1 MEDKPLIIAG
11 KTYQSRLLVGTG
23 KYKDMAETKAA
34 ITASGAEIITVAVRR
49 LNAEQQQQMMDV
61 LPPSQWEGT
70 KSTETILGEGNTLS
84 KEQLERVRE
93 LRQKQTNAEQLLWG
107 LIRGKVMGVK
117 FRRQHPIDPYIV
129 DFYCNSANLV
139 IELDGSQHAE
149 DTVKLYDEKRTR
161 FLEENGYRVIRFW
174 NNDVLNKTDAVLEK
188 IYQEL
193 SPPPKSK
200 ISSPPSG
207 RGYTYLPNT
216 AGCFDAESAIRT
228 LRLARE
234 ASGEKLVKL
243 EVLGDE
249 KTLYPNVVETLKSA
263 KILVDEGFDVMAY
276 TNDDLIVA
284 KELEKIGCV
293 AVMPLG
299 APIGS
304 GLGIQ
309 NPLNI
314 KLIVEAL
321 SVPVLVD
328 AGVGTAS
335 DATLAMELGCDGVLM
350 NTALA
355 EAQNPVQ
362 MAEAMKHA
370 VIAGRKAYLAGRM
383 PKREY
388 AVPSSPVMD
397 KQAS

>member
-1 MEDKPLIIAG
+1 MQDTPLKIAG
-11 KTYQSRLLVGTG
+11 KTYESRLLVGTG
-23 KYKDMAETKAA
+23 KYKDMAETKQA
-34 ITASGAEIITVAVRR
+34 IIASGSEIITVAVRR
-49 LNAEQQQQMMDV
+49 LNAEQQQQMIDV
-61 LPPSQWEGT
+61 LPP
-70 KSTETILGEGNTLS
+70 
-84 KEQLERVRE
+84 
-93 LRQKQTNAEQLLWG
+93 
-107 LIRGKVMGVK
+107 
-117 FRRQHPIDPYIV
+117 
-129 DFYCNSANLV
+129 
-139 IELDGSQHAE
+139 
-149 DTVKLYDEKRTR
+149 EK
-161 FLEENGYRVIRFW
+161 
-174 NNDVLNKTDAVLEK
+174 
-188 IYQEL
+188 
-193 SPPPKSK
+193 
-200 ISSPPSG
+200 
-207 RGYTYLPNT
+207 YTYLPNT
-216 AGCFDAESAIRT
+216 AGCYDAESALRT

-249 KTLYPNVVETLKSA
+249 KTLYPNVIETVKA
-263 KILVDEGFDVMAY
+263 ARTLVQEGFDVMAY
-276 TNDDLIVA
+276 TSDDLIVA
-284 KELEKIGCV
+284 KELEQIGCI

-314 KLIVEAL
+314 RLIAEAL

-335 DATLAMELGCDGVLM
+335 DAAIAMELGCDGVLM

-355 EAQNPVQ
+355 EAANPVM

-388 AVPSSPVMD
+388 GVASSPKLD
-397 KQAS
+397 SKAG